1 MDPIAYRFWAR
12 SVLRTLKEFKMASG
26 KNSLDQ
32 FAVDMATWVIK
43 LRWLV
48 LVAVLAVTGLIATG
62 AQHLAFSNNYRVFF
76 SKENPELRNFE
87 EFQATYVKSD
97 NLLFVVKPRDGS
109 DIFTN
114 ENLRG
119 VLELTERGWLL
130 PFSTRVD
137 SVTNFQYTYA
147 QGDELIV
154 EDLVPSAGALSEETL
169 AQKRAAALAE
179 PLLNGQLITAES
191 KVTTVN
197 VVLTYPEKSL
207 SEVPEAVFEARA
219 LRADI
224 ESKYPN
230 LEVYLSGTSMLNN
243 AFSEAVISDFGLLI
257 PVMIVVILVTTALAI
272 KSISATAVTLVL
284 VILST
289 IIALGWAG
297 FAGIKLSGPSPSSVI
312 VILTLAIA
320 DSIHILIS
328 ARSAM
333 RAGMEKRAAIIEAI
347 RINFLAV
354 SITSVTTI
362 VGFMALNFADSPP
375 FRDFGNI
382 SAVGILAA
390 WALSLTLLP
399 ALLSLIPLRV
409 KAVSLEENES
419 TFMSGL
425 ADFVTGNYRKLFF
438 ITGAGAL
445 AIVTFIPQIEFSDQ
459 FRMYFDD
466 RIEFRRETDKIVDH
480 FGFYPMEFSIKAGE
494 PGGVSDPEFLEKL
507 EAFGNWLREDE
518 RVAHVYSIADIMK
531 RLNKNLNGD
540 DPDYYRLP
548 DDREL
553 SAQYLL
559 LFEISLPYGL
569 DLNDRINIDKSA
581 TRLTATLGGDTDTRQ
596 IRALLKDT
604 QAWFDENAPEFRVS
618 PTGAQIMFTFIAK
631 RNVESMI
638 TGTLIAIAAIAV
650 IMMAA
655 LRSVSIGLLSIVPNG
670 LPILTAFGA
679 WAILVGH
686 VGFSVAAVAS
696 LSLGIVIDDTVHFL
710 TKFLRAQREKG
721 LSCADSIRYAFET
734 VGVAIIVNTFV
745 LAAGFIVI
753 SFSSFQINAEMGL
766 LTTLSIG
773 FALIL
778 DFLFLP
784 ALLMMLAKDPTKAAV
799 AAKGG
804 TYA

>member
-1 MDPIAYRFWAR
+1 MAGAR
-12 SVLRTLKEFKMASG
+12 
-26 KNSLDQ
+26 NSLDQ
-32 FAVDMATWVIK
+32 FAVVVATWVIR

-48 LVAVLAVTGLIATG
+48 IIAALAGAGYMSTGL
-62 AQHLAFSNNYRVFF
+62 QNLAFSNNYRVFF
-76 SKENPELRNFE
+76 SEENPELRNFE

-97 NLLFVVKPRDGS
+97 NFLFVIKPKDGS

-114 ENLRG
+114 ENLEA
-119 VLELTERGWLL
+119 VAALTEGGWLL
-130 PFSTRVD
+130 PFATRVD

-147 QGDELIV
+147 DGDELIV
-154 EDLVPSAGALSEETL
+154 EDLVPEPGNLTPSEL
-169 AQKRAAALAE
+169 DKKRVAALDE
-179 PLLNGQLITAES
+179 PLLNGQLITPDS

-197 VVLTYPEKSL
+197 VVLNYPEKSL
-207 SEVPEAVFEARA
+207 AEVPEAVAGARA
-219 LRADI
+219 LREQI
-224 ESKYPN
+224 EAEFPN
-230 LEVYLSGTSMLNN
+230 AEIYLSGTSMLNN
-243 AFSEAVISDFGLLI
+243 AFSEAIISDFGFLI
-257 PVMIVVILVTTALAI
+257 PLMILVILVTTALAVR
-272 KSISATAVTLVL
+272 SITATASTLIL

-289 IIALGWAG
+289 IIAMGWAG
-297 FAGIKLSGPSPSSVI
+297 FVGIELSGPSPSATI

-333 RAGMEKRAAIIEAI
+333 RAGMDKRAAIIEAI

-390 WALSLTLLP
+390 WGLSLTLLP
-399 ALLSLIPLRV
+399 ALLSIIPLRV
-409 KAVSLEENES
+409 KSRETEDGRSSVMA
-419 TFMSGL
+419 TF

-438 ITGAGAL
+438 IVGAASLGLIA
-445 AIVTFIPQIEFSDQ
+445 FIPRIELSDE
-459 FRMYFDD
+459 FRKYFDE
-466 RIEFRRETDKIVDH
+466 RIEFRTDTDKIIEH
-480 FGFYPMEFSIKAGE
+480 FGFYPLEFSVKAGE
-494 PGGVSDPEFLEKL
+494 AGGVSDPEFLKKL
-507 EAFGNWLREDE
+507 EEFGEWLRADD

-540 DPDYYRLP
+540 DPSFYRLP
-548 DDREL
+548 EDREL

-581 TRLTATLGGDTDTRQ
+581 TRLTATLGGDINTRD
-596 IRALLKDT
+596 IRELLVDID
-604 QAWFDENAPEFRVS
+604 AWFAANAPDYQAP
-618 PTGAQIMFTFIAK
+618 PTGPQVMFTFIAQ
-631 RNVESMI
+631 RNVNSMI
-638 TGTLIAIAAIAV
+638 SGTLIAIGAIAV
-650 IMMAA
+650 IMMIA

-679 WAILVGH
+679 WALLVGE

-721 LSCADSIRYAFET
+721 FSCADSIRYAFET
-734 VGVAIIVNTFV
+734 VGVAIIVNTFI
-745 LAAGFIVI
+745 LAAGFMVV
-753 SFSSFQINAEMGL
+753 SLSAFKINAEMGL

-784 ALLMMLAKDPTKAAV
+784 ALLMMLSGKQNETAIN
-799 AAKGG
+799 AKGES
-804 TYA
+804 YA